1 MKIYPQNSNLL
12 TISAG
17 PSSIRFAMY
26 EMAENPVKEL
36 FGDIRHIG
44 SGNEVFRVTHVK
56 GNERENSRIYAP
68 GFYQATVFLISW
80 LKNQPGSDR
89 IGHIGHKIT
98 YGLNHQGPK
107 VIDTALLAELK
118 QIADYIPDRLP
129 AEIEIVETFTMRYP
143 TLRQVACFDTS
154 FHADL
159 PRVAKILP
167 IPRRFERTGIHRYG
181 FHGLSFS
188 HLMIE
193 LKKRIGIQKANGRVI
208 LVHLCEEASLTA
220 VKEGKSIDTSMGF
233 TPSGGLVMGTRS
245 GDLDPGVVGY
255 LLKKERLGAKQFNR
269 LINHEGGLLG
279 ISETSANIHDLL
291 LKEDA
296 DPRAAEAVALFCY
309 QIRKYIGAF
318 TTVLGGLDVLVFSGG
333 IGENAPIIR
342 SRICQG
348 LDFLGIGL
356 DEEQNRKNS
365 YKISDVDGKV
375 LVKVIHSDEET
386 IIAKNVAQ
394 EYFKDGNDDKTIPYG
409 LSERQKSP
417 RASLRRNFGKSNVW
431 DG

>member
-1 MKIYPQNSNLL
+1 
-12 TISAG
+12 
-17 PSSIRFAMY
+17 
-26 EMAENPVKEL
+26 
-36 FGDIRHIG
+36 
-44 SGNEVFRVTHVK
+44 
-56 GNERENSRIYAP
+56 
-68 GFYQATVFLISW
+68 
-80 LKNQPGSDR
+80 
-89 IGHIGHKIT
+89 
-98 YGLNHQGPK
+98 
-107 VIDTALLAELK
+107 
-118 QIADYIPDRLP
+118 
-129 AEIEIVETFTMRYP
+129 
-143 TLRQVACFDTS
+143 
-154 FHADL
+154 
-159 PRVAKILP
+159 
-167 IPRRFERTGIHRYG
+167 
-181 FHGLSFS
+181 
-188 HLMIE
+188 MIE

>member
-1 MKIYPQNSNLL
+1 MYPQNSNLL

-44 SGNEVFRVTHVK
+44 SGKEVFRVTHVK

-68 GFYQATVFLISW
+68 GFYQATVFLIRW
-80 LKNQPGSDR
+80 LKNQLGSDR

-365 YKISDVDGKV
+365 YKISDVDGTV

>member
-1 MKIYPQNSNLL
+1 MYPQNSNLL

-44 SGNEVFRVTHVK
+44 SGKEVFRVTHVK

-68 GFYQATVFLISW
+68 GFYQATVFLIGW
-80 LKNQPGSDR
+80 LKNQLGSDR
-89 IGHIGHKIT
+89 IGYIGHKIT

-118 QIADYIPDRLP
+118 QIADYIPGYLP

-279 ISETSANIHDLL
+279 ISETSGNINDLL
-291 LKEDA
+291 LKEDV

-309 QIRKYIGAF
+309 QIRKWIGAF

-348 LDFLGIGL
+348 LDFLGIGI

-365 YKISDVDGKV
+365 YKISDMDSTV

-409 LSERQKSP
+409 LNERQKSP
-417 RASLRRNFGKSNVW
+417 RASIRRNLGKSNVW

>member
-1 MKIYPQNSNLL
+1 MYPQNSNLL

-68 GFYQATVFLISW
+68 GFYQATVFLIGW
-80 LKNQPGSDR
+80 LKNQLGSDR
-89 IGHIGHKIT
+89 IGYIGHKIT
-98 YGLNHQGPK
+98 YGLNHHGPK
-107 VIDTALLAELK
+107 VIDTALLAQLK

-233 TPSGGLVMGTRS
+233 TPSGGLVMGTQS

-255 LLKKERLGAKQFNR
+255 LLKKERLVAKQFNR

-291 LKEDA
+291 LKEGV

-309 QIRKYIGAF
+309 QIRKWIGAF
-318 TTVLGGLDVLVFSGG
+318 TTVLGGLDVLVFSGD

-348 LDFLGIGL
+348 LDFLGIGI

-365 YKISDVDGKV
+365 YKISNMDSTV

-409 LSERQKSP
+409 LSERQKSS